1 MPKTSCTAQ
10 STSMYTATRSCL
22 VERME
27 VGWGWGGEGKRREG
41 NVGRGMQ
48 EGWWVI
54 KQWGGGGCNFIKG
67 NVGIEMWRCGG

>member
-22 VERME
+22 GERME
-27 VGWGWGGEGKRREG
+27 VGGGVGAKRREG

-54 KQWGGGGCNFIKG
+54 KQWGGKCDFIKG
-67 NVGIEMWRCGG
+67 NVGIEMRKSGG